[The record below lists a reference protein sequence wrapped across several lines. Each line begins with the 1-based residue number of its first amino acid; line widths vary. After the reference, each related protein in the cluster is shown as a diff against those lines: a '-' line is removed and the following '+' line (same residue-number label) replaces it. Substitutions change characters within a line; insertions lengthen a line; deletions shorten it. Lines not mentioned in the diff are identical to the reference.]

1 MKKALILLI
10 ASLLIG
16 FTDADAK
23 RRVNP
28 FGIPTSRERVIY
40 KKGGICITVKMYNPT
55 IVIAEFTITGA
66 KLDGYDIDL
75 DYGGYTS
82 GDKCDGVVTLTNG
95 DRYDAAGDTSP
106 AKRKVRVRCS
116 LDMADI
122 DNFISSPPSRIYI
135 EGLSDSLLYD
145 LSPSK
150 VGAALRS
157 CYKEVR

>member
-1 MKKALILLI
+1 MKKALVLLI

-16 FTDADAK
+16 FMDADAK
-23 RRVNP
+23 RRVNL
-28 FGIPTSRERVIY
+28 FGVPTSQERVIY
-40 KKGGICITVKMYNPT
+40 KKGGICITVQMYDLT
-55 IVIAEFTITGA
+55 GVVAEFIITGA

-82 GDKCDGVVTLTNG
+82 GDMCEGVVTLTNG
-95 DRYDAAGDTSP
+95 DRYDATGYTSP

-145 LSPSK
+145 LSPAK